1 MSTEQTFPSPQETAV
16 RPERPWLAS
25 YPEGVSADI
34 DTSEYQSLAHL
45 LDDAFAR
52 FGRLTAYSFMGED
65 FSYGRIERSSRQLA
79 AYFQSLGLEMG
90 DRIAV
95 MMPNI
100 IQYPIAACA
109 VMRAGLVLVNVNPLY
124 TARELEHQ
132 LKDSGAKA
140 IVVLE
145 NFAALVEQVLPQT
158 EVAHV
163 ILSAVGDQL
172 GFFKGLAANWVVRHR
187 RKMVPAYRLP
197 NAISFN
203 HALNIGARKT
213 LQTPDITQEDL
224 ALLQYTGGTTGVSK
238 GAMLTHGNVIANA
251 LQSEAWNRPAV
262 ARIPLGEQ
270 VTSVCALPL
279 YHIFG
284 FTVGMMMSM
293 RNGGKA
299 ILIPNPRDMDA
310 VLKELSGHRIH
321 IFPTVNT
328 MFSAMLHHPAF
339 DSVDWRHLK
348 IAGGGGM
355 AVQKAVAKQWLERT
369 GCPICEGY
377 GLTEASP
384 SVICNVVTS
393 SAFTG
398 TIGLPMSGTWVKC
411 LDANDQEVPLGEPG
425 ELAVKGPQ
433 LMKGYWKNPEE
444 TAASMT
450 ADGYFRSGDIAVMD
464 AQGFLRIVDRKKDM
478 VLVSGFNVY
487 PNEVEDVIC
496 HMDGVRECAV
506 VGVPDEKTGEAIK
519 LVVVR
524 KFATDDAVNEAA
536 VRAYAK
542 EHLTNYKRPKYI
554 EFRAELPKNAVGKIL
569 RRELRK

>member
-1 MSTEQTFPSPQETAV
+1 MRSDVSSDEQQGKQV
-16 RPERPWLAS
+16 QDRPWLAS
-25 YPEGVSADI
+25 YPQGVPADI
-34 DTSEYQSLAHL
+34 DPSEYASLAHL
-45 LDDAFAR
+45 LDDAFSR
-52 FGRLTAYSFMGED
+52 FGRLTAYSFMGQD
-65 FSYGRIERSSRQLA
+65 YSYNRIERSSRQLG
-79 AYFQSLGLEMG
+79 AYFQSLSLDKG

-109 VMRAGLVLVNVNPLY
+109 VMRAGLVLVNINPLY

-140 IVVLE
+140 LVVLE
-145 NFAALVEQVLPQT
+145 NFAALVQQVMPLT
-158 EVAHV
+158 ALEHV
-163 ILSAVGDQL
+163 IVASVGDQL
-172 GFFKGLAANWVVRHR
+172 GLIKGFAVNWLIRHR
-187 RKMVPAYRLP
+187 RKMVPAYRIES
-197 NAISFN
+197 AISFN
-203 HALNIGARKT
+203 HALNLGARHT
-213 LQTPDITQEDL
+213 LMKPDITQDDL

-262 ARIPLGEQ
+262 MRIPESEQ

-310 VLKELSGHRIH
+310 VLKELSRHRIH

-328 MFSAMLHHPAF
+328 MFSALLHHPAF
-339 DSVDWRHLK
+339 DTVDWSHLQ

-393 SAFTG
+393 THFTG
-398 TIGLPMSGTWVKC
+398 SIGLPMSSTWVKC
-411 LDANDQEVPLGEPG
+411 IDENDQEVPLGTPG
-425 ELAVKGPQ
+425 ELAIKGPQ
-433 LMKGYWKNPEE
+433 LMKGYWQKAQE
-444 TAASMT
+444 TADSMT

-464 AQGFLRIVDRKKDM
+464 AQGYVRIVDRKKDM
-478 VLVSGFNVY
+478 ILVSGFNVY

-496 HMDGVRECAV
+496 HMEGVRECAV
-506 VGVPDEKTGEAIK
+506 VGVEDDKTGEAIK
-519 LVVVR
+519 LVIV
-524 KFATDDAVNEAA
+524 KKDHASDSLNEAA
-536 VRAYAK
+536 VRTYAK
-542 EHLTNYKRPKYI
+542 LHLTNYKRPKYI
-554 EFRAELPKNAVGKIL
+554 EFRQDLPKNAVGKIL
-569 RRELRK
+569 RRQLRY